1 MKKIKSDFNSKTIIF
16 LIIFGLSNY
25 YCFSQTIH
33 VPADFA
39 TIQEAVDHANS
50 NDTIIVSPGTYYEH
64 IVIDSKDLVI
74 GSLFLTTGDED
85 YISQTIID
93 GSNEE
98 RVILYSNVGE
108 PSLLSG
114 FTIQHGEIDGNL
126 QWGAGIAVNWS
137 DNIILSD
144 LIVISNTSEE
154 MGGGIAFYGSTG
166 EIINTF
172 VSLNKATG
180 NSNNYLNGLGGG
192 IMLWGSTV
200 NCINCDIINNEA
212 DLGAGVYELS
222 SSNSYIDCSFS
233 GNISTSPGGGVC
245 TFNGNV
251 NYEKCYFD
259 NNIGDGAIYA
269 ADASVTINTCLLT
282 NNDIVIYGSDSI
294 ELIIS
299 NSTITNNNC
308 TLNPIWVH
316 FGSNI
321 YIINSILWNNCESE
335 IWLQQYNN
343 LHVSN
348 SIIKNG
354 INGVDTSSVGNN
366 VYWYENILSANPN
379 FVDSTSYYLSDN
391 SPCIG
396 AGIDSIEMNG
406 IWILSSNVDFEDN
419 SRPSPSGSFPDLGAF
434 ENTMGNPIF
443 VSENK
448 TEDKFDC
455 RIYPNPVNR
464 ELFISSDTQL
474 NINDITIFNQF
485 GQIVF
490 NQSNSANNIDVSRL
504 KDGIYI
510 IEFTANELKVRRKII
525 IRQ

>member
-1 MKKIKSDFNSKTIIF
+1 MKKRRREFNSKIIIL
-16 LIIFGLSNY
+16 LILFVSTNY

-33 VPADFA
+33 VPADFT
-39 TIQEAVDHANS
+39 TIQEAVDHAAN
-50 NDTIIVSPGTYYEH
+50 NDTILVSPGTYYEH

-74 GSLFLTTGDED
+74 ASLFLTTGDED

-114 FTIQHGEIDGNL
+114 FTIQHGKIDGNL

-166 EIINTF
+166 DIINTF

-180 NSNNYLNGLGGG
+180 NPNNYLNGLGGG
-192 IMLWGSTV
+192 IMLWGATV
-200 NCINCDIINNEA
+200 NCFNCDIVNNEA

-222 SSNSYIDCSFS
+222 SSNSYIGCSFI

-251 NYEKCYFD
+251 NYEKCNFN

-269 ADASVTINTCLLT
+269 SNASVTVNTCLLT
-282 NNDIVIYGSDSI
+282 NNDIAIFGSDSI
-294 ELIIS
+294 ELIIT
-299 NSTITNNNC
+299 NSTITDNNC
-308 TLNPIWVH
+308 ILNPIWVH
-316 FGSNI
+316 FQSNI
-321 YIINSILWNNCESE
+321 YIINSILWNNCNYE

-343 LHVSN
+343 LHISN

-354 INGVDTSSVGNN
+354 INGVDTSSIGNN
-366 VYWYENILSANPN
+366 VFWYENILSANPN
-379 FVDSTSYYLSDN
+379 FIDSTNYHLSDN

-396 AGIDSIEMNG
+396 TGIDSIEMNG
-406 IWILSSNVDFEDN
+406 IWIYSSNFDFEG
-419 SRPSPSGSFPDLGAF
+419 SPRPLPSGSYPDLGAF
-434 ENTMGNPIF
+434 ENILGNPIF
-443 VSENK
+443 VFENN
-448 TEDKFDC
+448 TEDEFDC
-455 RIYPNPVNR
+455 KVYPNPVSR
-464 ELFISSDTQL
+464 ELFISSDTHVD
-474 NINDITIFNQF
+474 INDITIFNQF

-490 NQSNSANNIDVSRL
+490 YQTNFVNIIDVSRL
-504 KDGIYI
+504 IEGIYI
-510 IEFTANELKVRRKII
+510 IELTANEMKIRRKILI
-525 IRQ
+525 KK